1 MKKPFYLILLFVSL
15 IFFKCNQTQKKLTQT
30 NRDKSKLE
38 QRNTVVFNFSSK
50 DSIAKESIQIINE
63 NKIFGSAYKRH
74 NEIQTDSTLIF
85 EIEPITETQ
94 LLDISF
100 FNKDFKFYNSFVYTS
115 PGDTINI
122 RFNKKIEFFGEKE
135 KENNLLYELYN
146 TPELDYIKN
155 PYKGNIINYKH
166 TTKTLYKNRLDLVTE
181 NSNERNINNPEFL
194 TLLKDVLKFEYLYNL
209 VCPRMNTIP
218 TMENS
223 YFNSLEGLKNTVE
236 NEYFNKETFFNYSE
250 YFDHVSLEDF
260 KNVGAAV
267 YTSAY
272 KSGLVA
278 LIRYHF
284 ETSGHEPF
292 TNEKFDK
299 EVSLI
304 EKELKNEL
312 YLKNYIAARIIWDYS
327 GHGFGFSQE
336 NIKSMNN
343 LINKYDNAF
352 KQDSTSYETLS
363 SIQEDLNSFNHEVS
377 EFALDS
383 KLKNLYGEA
392 LSLKDVLNKPSKKIK
407 VIIFWASWCAP
418 CIDEITKSKLFRDQ
432 ISIRENIEWIYLSID
447 KDEMKWLSKSKEL
460 NHFLNVRHQYLLTKG
475 KESAISKYLKVEL
488 IPRYIIL
495 DQKNKIRF
503 NNAPRPSDN
512 EVFAKVIKSI
522 K

>member
-50 DSIAKESIQIINE
+50 DSIAKESIQIFNE
-63 NKIFGSAYKRH
+63 NKIFGSAYKRLH
-74 NEIQTDSTLIF
+74 ETKTDSTLVF
-85 EIEPITETQ
+85 EIESIANAQ
-94 LLDISF
+94 VLDFSF
-100 FNKDFKFYNSFVYTS
+100 YNKDFKFYNSFVYTS

-146 TPELDYIKN
+146 TPELDYIQN

-181 NSNERNINNPEFL
+181 NSTDRNINNPEFL
-194 TLLKDVLKFEYLYNL
+194 TLLKDVLKFEYFYNL
-209 VCPRMNTIP
+209 VCPRMNPIP
-218 TMENS
+218 TMENG
-223 YFNSLEGLKNTVE
+223 YFNSLEGLKTTIE
-236 NEYFNKETFFNYSE
+236 NEYANKEAFFNYSE
-250 YFDHVSLEDF
+250 YFDHISLEDF

-272 KSGLVA
+272 KIGLVA
-278 LIRYHF
+278 LIRYYF
-284 ETSGHEPF
+284 ETSGYEPF
-292 TNEKFDK
+292 TSEKFEK
-299 EVSLI
+299 EVDFI
-304 EKELKNEL
+304 EKEFNDDT
-312 YLKNYIAARIIWDYS
+312 YLKNYLMARIIWDYS
-327 GHGFGFSQE
+327 GQGFGFSKE
-336 NIKSMNN
+336 NVKSMNN
-343 LINKYDNAF
+343 LINNYEHEF
-352 KQDSTSYETLS
+352 KKDSTSYETLS
-363 SIQEDLNSFNHEVS
+363 SIQEDLNSFNHELS

-447 KDEMKWLSKSKEL
+447 NDEMKWLSKSKEL
-460 NHFLNVRHQYLLTKG
+460 NDFLNVRHQYLLTKG
-475 KESAISKYLKVEL
+475 KKSALTKYLKANL
-488 IPRYIIL
+488 IPRYVIL
-495 DQKNKIRF
+495 DKQNKIIF